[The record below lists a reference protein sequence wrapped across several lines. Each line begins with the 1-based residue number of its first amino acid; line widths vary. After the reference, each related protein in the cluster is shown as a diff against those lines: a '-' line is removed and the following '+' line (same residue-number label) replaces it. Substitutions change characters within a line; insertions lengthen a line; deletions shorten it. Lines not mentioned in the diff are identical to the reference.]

1 MASALSDQK
10 LCSATRS
17 TGLPPNQARATRPI
31 GDQQGPESRKR
42 RRNPSGYRGC
52 PSQNDQ
58 RRKAQQDGRQ
68 ADQHDPGQEELR
80 KTDFR
85 EETSTDGDKGS
96 ALGAGNIILRI
107 SEAGIYQQGLPSM
120 QRRWASRILVLR
132 VTLASEAAAFD
143 GLRVDRHSLAPRPA
157 SKAIIAPPHV
167 ISCQGA
173 GLLPLLRASIA
184 FRCRLSETLRH
195 MGEFFAANEGFTRWS
210 RMKAIGSLP
219 IARSAALSM
228 FEECNPW
235 LNWWSSGSTTRPMRI
250 AS

>member
-1 MASALSDQK
+1 MNPVVNFPDILAPHPSSTRGAKPSSTAGSPMSMTHETTSFGKLISASRRPPMA
-10 LCSATRS
+10 
-17 TGLPPNQARATRPI
+17 
-31 GDQQGPESRKR
+31 R
-42 RRNPSGYRGC
+42 RDR
-52 PSQNDQ
+52 
-58 RRKAQQDGRQ
+58 
-68 ADQHDPGQEELR
+68 
-80 KTDFR
+80 
-85 EETSTDGDKGS
+85 
-96 ALGAGNIILRI
+96 ALGAGNVVLGIPV
-107 SEAGIYQQGLPSM
+107 AGIDQQGLPSM

-219 IARSAALSM
+219 IARSTALSM

-235 LNWWSSGSTTRPMRI
+235 LNWWSSGSTTRLMRI